1 MLEVKEPGLFTTVQ
15 DLGRNGYQAYG
26 MPVAGAMDEYAC
38 KMANRLLGNEP
49 GAAVLEMTLLGG
61 SFFFRQA
68 CWVAVTGAAMP
79 ISLDGKTQSNWS
91 RFFAPAGSELS
102 FGYAEQGCRT
112 YLAVQGGVDVPVIL
126 GSRSTYT
133 RGTIGGLNG
142 RALKAGD
149 VLPLGACD
157 RSLKKPLFLPATYSP
172 IQEERPLVRVLLGPQ
187 AEAFTKQGVAALF
200 SADYEISS
208 EADRMGYRLEGPVIE
223 HVGKADIIS
232 DALCLGAI
240 QVPGHGQPIVM
251 MADRQTTGGY
261 TKIGAVIGADLGKL
275 AQSKPG
281 DRVRFVQCSDA
292 EAVAA
297 LRQLRS
303 LEQSA
308 AAWLAEEEERST
320 GRQFRIVVA
329 GVTYQVQV
337 QEG

>member
-38 KMANRLLGNEP
+38 KMANRLLCNEP

-61 SFFFRQA
+61 SFFFHQA

-79 ISLDGKTQSNWS
+79 ISLDGKMQSNWS
-91 RFFAPAGSELS
+91 RFFVPAGSELS

-112 YLAVQGGVDVPVIL
+112 YLAVQGGVEVPVIL

-133 RGTIGGLNG
+133 RGSIGGLNG
-142 RALKAGD
+142 RALKTGD

-157 RSLKKPLFLPATYSP
+157 RRLERPLFLPVSYIP
-172 IQEERPLVRVLLGPQ
+172 IPEERPLVRVLLGPQ
-187 AEAFTKQGVAALF
+187 AEAFTDQGVAALF

-275 AQSKPG
+275 AQAKPG
-281 DRVRFVQCSDA
+281 DQVRFVQCSDA

-297 LRQLRS
+297 LRQMRS
-303 LEQSA
+303 LEQSV
-308 AAWLAEEEERST
+308 AAWLAGAEESK
-320 GRQFRIVVA
+320 GSRQFRIVVA
-329 GVTYQVQV
+329 GATYDVQV

>member
-38 KMANRLLGNEP
+38 KMANRLLCNEP

-61 SFFFRQA
+61 SFFFHQA

-79 ISLDGKTQSNWS
+79 ISLDGKMQSNWS
-91 RFFAPAGSELS
+91 RFFVPAGSELS

-112 YLAVQGGVDVPVIL
+112 YLAVQGGVEVPVIL

-142 RALKAGD
+142 RALKTGD

-157 RSLKKPLFLPATYSP
+157 RRLEKPLFLPVSYIP
-172 IQEERPLVRVLLGPQ
+172 IPEERPLVRVLLGPQ
-187 AEAFTKQGVAALF
+187 AEAFTDQGVAALF

-275 AQSKPG
+275 AQAKPG
-281 DRVRFVQCSDA
+281 DQVRFVQCSDA

-303 LEQSA
+303 LEQSV

>member
-38 KMANRLLGNEP
+38 KMANRLLCNEP

-61 SFFFRQA
+61 SFFFHQA

-79 ISLDGKTQSNWS
+79 ISLDGKMQSNWS
-91 RFFAPAGSELS
+91 RFFVPAGSELS

-112 YLAVQGGVDVPVIL
+112 YLAVQGGVEVPVIL

-142 RALKAGD
+142 RALKTGD

-157 RSLKKPLFLPATYSP
+157 RRLEKPLFLPVSYIP
-172 IQEERPLVRVLLGPQ
+172 IPEERPLVRVLLGPQ
-187 AEAFTKQGVAALF
+187 AEAFTDQGVAALF

-275 AQSKPG
+275 AQAKPG
-281 DRVRFVQCSDA
+281 DQVRFVQCSDA

-297 LRQLRS
+297 LCQLRS
-303 LEQSA
+303 LEQSV

>member
-38 KMANRLLGNEP
+38 KMANRLLCNEP

-61 SFFFRQA
+61 SFFFHQA

-79 ISLDGKTQSNWS
+79 ISLDGKMQSNWS
-91 RFFAPAGSELS
+91 RFFVPAGSELS

-112 YLAVQGGVDVPVIL
+112 YLAVQGGVEVPVIL

-142 RALKAGD
+142 RALKTGD

-157 RSLKKPLFLPATYSP
+157 RRLEKPLFLPVSYIP
-172 IQEERPLVRVLLGPQ
+172 IPEERPLVRVLLGPQ
-187 AEAFTKQGVAALF
+187 AEAFTDQGVAALF

-261 TKIGAVIGADLGKL
+261 TKIGAVIGADMGKL

-281 DRVRFVQCSDA
+281 DQVRFVQCSDA

-303 LEQSA
+303 LEQSV

>member
-38 KMANRLLGNEP
+38 KMANRLLCNEP

-79 ISLDGKTQSNWS
+79 ISLDGKMQSNWS
-91 RFFAPAGSELS
+91 RFFVSAGSELS

-112 YLAVQGGVDVPVIL
+112 YLAVQGGVEVPVIL

-133 RGTIGGLNG
+133 RGSIGGLNG
-142 RALKAGD
+142 RALKTGD

-157 RSLKKPLFLPATYSP
+157 RRLEKPLFLPVSYIP
-172 IQEERPLVRVLLGPQ
+172 IPEERPLVRVLLGPQ
-187 AEAFTKQGVAALF
+187 AEAFTDQGVAALF

-275 AQSKPG
+275 AQAKPG
-281 DRVRFVQCSDA
+281 DQVRFVQCSDA

-297 LRQLRS
+297 LHQMRS

-308 AAWLAEEEERST
+308 AAWLAGAEESK
-320 GRQFRIVVA
+320 GSRQFRIVVA
-329 GVTYQVQV
+329 GATYDVQV